1 MVFYSVFDLQ
11 NNKMVFDG
19 SNNNIKDF
27 KKGKSLF
34 VLLFFV
40 IEYVLVY
47 FIFVVYLQQ
56 NKNLS
61 KDVDIY
67 S

>member
-1 MVFYSVFDLQ
+1 
-11 NNKMVFDG
+11 MVFDG

-47 FIFVVYLQQ
+47 FIFVVYL
-56 NKNLS
+56 
-61 KDVDIY
+61 
-67 S
+67 

>member
-1 MVFYSVFDLQ
+1 
-11 NNKMVFDG
+11 MVFDG

-34 VLLFFV
+34 VLLFVV

-47 FIFVVYLQQ
+47 FIFVVYL
-56 NKNLS
+56 
-61 KDVDIY
+61 
-67 S
+67 

>member
-1 MVFYSVFDLQ
+1 MVKDLEMVFYSVYDLK

-34 VLLFFV
+34 VLLFVV

-47 FIFVVYLQQ
+47 FIFVVYL
-56 NKNLS
+56 
-61 KDVDIY
+61 
-67 S
+67 